1 MLVRMTSDLHSHL
14 ILASKLISVVVSL
27 CTDDE
32 ECRFG
37 VVLFQCIQNHICILR
52 RTVIVC
58 DRAQF
63 LFCSRIRDA
72 AGVEVDVC
80 TLTGVDPACRKV
92 TVITEV
98 IALAFDR
105 LPTAHELCAV
115 AVHVPPAGIVDI
127 PSDIG
132 VRRIGYRLLNC
143 GIIRICL
150 RILVLCFFHSVA

>member
-1 MLVRMTSDLHSHL
+1 MLIRMASDFHSHL

-37 VVLFQCIQNHICILR
+37 VVLFQCIQNHTCILR

-58 DRAQF
+58 DRAQ
-63 LFCSRIRDA
+63 LLLCIRIRDA
-72 AGVEVDVC
+72 AGIEVDVC
-80 TLTGVDPACRKV
+80 TLTGVYPTCRQV
-92 TVITEV
+92 TVVTEV
-98 IALAFDR
+98 IALTFDR
-105 LPTAHELCAV
+105 LPAAHELRTV
-115 AVHVPPAGIVDI
+115 TVHVPPACVIHI
-127 PSDIG
+127 PPDIG
-132 VRRIGYRLLNC
+132 VCRIGYRLLNC